1 MLALIPAEGS
11 ALLAFT
17 VECTG
22 NWTAAVGTVS
32 GGAFV
37 SAESAGARLR
47 RRVGERAGGGGLWR
61 RDGGG
66 LRPGGGE
73 ALRRGHH
80 RRRAGGA
87 QRAQQFYGLGRG
99 GDKLP
104 AAGRGRVPLRRDDG
118 EDGAGGAAVFF
129 RRGREAEGQFRLRL
143 GDAGR
148 VPDVP
153 VARLRHGRGH
163 GGADRPERHVQRL
176 HVAAGRV
183 RAGLLVGDGRE
194 QHVHELR
201 FAARRA
207 GARPELGGDARGA
220 VPRLRGAAL
229 GGGTSARRW
238 RRARRTCSPP
248 A

>member
-1 MLALIPAEGS
+1 MGAVLNLMQPGGGGGMAWPPTAEEVYALTRPADWLALPQPAPGEVYMLALIPAEGS

-80 RRRAGGA
+80 RRRPGGA

-104 AAGRGRVPLRRDDG
+104 AAGRGRIPLRRDDG

-129 RRGREAEGQFRLRL
+129 RRGREAEGKLRLRL

-183 RAGLLVGDGRE
+183 RGWT
-194 QHVHELR
+194 
-201 FAARRA
+201 ARR
-207 GARPELGGDARGA
+207 
-220 VPRLRGAAL
+220 
-229 GGGTSARRW
+229 RW
-238 RRARRTCSPP
+238 M
-248 A
+248 